1 LRPPCELVVKH
12 YLPVIRSLIA
22 RELMDTH
29 KLNQTQ
35 IAKLLGIT
43 QPAVSNYLSLIR
55 GEADK
60 TFDRREV
67 REVAQEMAGDLVK
80 GKLSLS
86 DSIYTVCKL
95 CVKLR
100 SAGVTCSLHKESVP
114 ELSEEECNVCL
125 RLFTEETEPVSERM
139 NVVNNIRAAVS
150 KLSESKEFLSVIPEV
165 RTNLVMA
172 TKNAKSEI
180 EVAGIPGRILLARE
194 KLKTISDPEFGASF
208 HLARVILAAMERRKE
223 IRGAINIAF
232 NKKIEQAM
240 RYLNMNVYRFGRADL
255 PSETVEKDP
264 IAWAVKKA
272 TSELGKTP
280 DALVDEGGYG
290 VEPATY
296 IFGSSALDVAETA
309 INIAKIVTQKRQE

>member
-1 LRPPCELVVKH
+1 MRPPCELVVKH

-22 RELMDTH
+22 RELMNTH

-100 SAGVTCSLHKESVP
+100 SAGVTCSLTR
-114 ELSEEECNVCL
+114 NQCL
-125 RLFTEETEPVSERM
+125 NCR
-139 NVVNNIRAAVS
+139 
-150 KLSESKEFLSVIPEV
+150 K
-165 RTNLVMA
+165 
-172 TKNAKSEI
+172 KNAKC
-180 EVAGIPGRILLARE
+180 A
-194 KLKTISDPEFGASF
+194 
-208 HLARVILAAMERRKE
+208 
-223 IRGAINIAF
+223 
-232 NKKIEQAM
+232 
-240 RYLNMNVYRFGRADL
+240 
-255 PSETVEKDP
+255 
-264 IAWAVKKA
+264 
-272 TSELGKTP
+272 
-280 DALVDEGGYG
+280 
-290 VEPATY
+290 
-296 IFGSSALDVAETA
+296 
-309 INIAKIVTQKRQE
+309 